1 MEKSTDSEAFA
12 ERALVDLVTGEESR
26 IENMLQRL
34 DSNGSLSNEISDIDD
49 PLYDDSL
56 MEDLF
61 YTKKVIFVAET
72 SLVERVLEKSD

>member
-1 MEKSTDSEAFA
+1 MEKSADSEVFA

-34 DSNGSLSNEISDIDD
+34 DSDGSLSNEISDIDD

-61 YTKKVIFVAET
+61 YTKKVISVAET
-72 SLVERVLEKSD
+72 SLVERILEKS

>member
-1 MEKSTDSEAFA
+1 MEKSTDSEVFA
-12 ERALVDLVTGEESR
+12 DRALVDLVTGEESR
-26 IENMLQRL
+26 IETMLQRL
-34 DSNGSLSNEISDIDD
+34 DSDGSLSNEISDIDD

-72 SLVERVLEKSD
+72 RLAERISEKS